1 LNKSRFRRT
10 IRLPLKFLG
19 LRRRIGRENMAIAY
33 KRRDAL
39 ESGGEIR
46 RSAARVGLS
55 ARETRRIVQSAE
67 ETPRDDV
74 ELVSALAD
82 ALVERSLDHGWT
94 SGAVSQL
101 LDDVAR
107 VSGSKLHALALQV
120 HSHATR
126 NPSLLALS
134 PPLALEM
141 QVRMLAAL
149 APIEDVSLWSHGDEN
164 GPRCVSFTNEA
175 GPSRRSRVAARDV
188 LRGRPPTLG
197 LMRTVPVERWQ
208 QVQAVLVF
216 RTPEADEEDALAAAA
231 ETALALTPILERE
244 ALLSR
249 NASRER
255 ALVSSGERLLTR
267 IGFDL
272 HDGPIQDVAAL
283 AGDVRMLRGR
293 VEAHPEAIPEEILSG
308 FLEDLQSR
316 IAAVDR
322 GLRDVVHSLESPA
335 IARCPLDEAVTREV
349 DAFRLQSDIAV
360 DLSFRGSFDSLTDS
374 QRIALVRIVQESL
387 SNARDHSGAQSIT
400 VDIKATDAHTRLEI
414 TDDGRGF
421 DVSRTLVRAARRGRF
436 GLLGMSERA
445 RLLGGRFDVQSSPG
459 GPTVISVL
467 LPVWKPVVPGA
478 EQRSALV
485 ADEAPLV

>member
-1 LNKSRFRRT
+1 
-10 IRLPLKFLG
+10 
-19 LRRRIGRENMAIAY
+19 MAIAD

-39 ESGGEIR
+39 KSGGVIR

-55 ARETRRIVQSAE
+55 ARETRQIVQSAE
-67 ETPRDDV
+67 KTPRDDV
-74 ELVSALAD
+74 ALVSALAD
-82 ALVERSLDHGWT
+82 ALVERSLDHGWAA
-94 SGAVSQL
+94 GVIGEL
-101 LDDVAR
+101 LADVAR
-107 VSGSKLHALALQV
+107 VSGSKLDALALQV

-134 PPLALEM
+134 PPLALEI

-149 APIEDVSLWSHGDEN
+149 TPVEDVSLWSHGDEN
-164 GPRCVSFTNEA
+164 GPRCVSFSNGA

-188 LRGRPPTLG
+188 LRGRPPTVG
-197 LMRTVPVERWQ
+197 PMRTVPVERWQ
-208 QVQAVLVF
+208 HVQAVLVF
-216 RTPEADEEDALAAAA
+216 RTAESDEEDALAAAG

-293 VEAHPEAIPEEILSG
+293 VEAHPEAVPEEILSG

-316 IAAVDR
+316 IAAIDR
-322 GLRDVVHSLESPA
+322 GLRNVVHSLESPA
-335 IARCPLDEAVTREV
+335 VARCPLDEAVVREV
-349 DAFRLQSDIAV
+349 DAFRLHSDIAV
-360 DLSFRGSFDSLTDS
+360 DLSLKGSFDDLTDS

-387 SNARDHSGAQSIT
+387 SNARDHSGARSIT
-400 VDIKATDAHTRLEI
+400 VDIEAADAHTMLEI

-436 GLLGMSERA
+436 GLLGMSERV

-467 LPVWKPVVPGA
+467 LPVWKPVVPPA
-478 EQRSALV
+478 EEHSALL

>member
-1 LNKSRFRRT
+1 
-10 IRLPLKFLG
+10 
-19 LRRRIGRENMAIAY
+19 MATAD
-33 KRRDAL
+33 KRRDARKT
-39 ESGGEIR
+39 GGEIR
-46 RSAARVGLS
+46 QSAARLRFS
-55 ARETRRIVQSAE
+55 AQETRRIVHLVDK
-67 ETPRDDV
+67 TPRDDV
-74 ELVSALAD
+74 ALVSALAD
-82 ALVERSLDHGWT
+82 ALVERSLDHGWAAG
-94 SGAVSQL
+94 SVCQL
-101 LDDVAR
+101 LAEVAR
-107 VSGSKLHALALQV
+107 VSGSELHALALQV

-141 QVRMLAAL
+141 QVRMLAVL
-149 APIEDVSLWSHGDEN
+149 APVEDVSLWSHGAEN
-164 GPRCVSFTNEA
+164 GPGCVSFTSKT
-175 GPSRRSRVAARDV
+175 GPTRRSRIAARDV
-188 LRGRPPTLG
+188 LRGRPPTVG
-197 LMRTVPVERWQ
+197 LVRAVPVERWQ
-208 QVQAVLVF
+208 HVQAVLVF
-216 RTPEADEEDALAAAA
+216 EASEADEEAALAAAT

-293 VEAHPEAIPEEILSG
+293 VEAHPEAVPEEILSG

-316 IAAVDR
+316 IAALDR
-322 GLRDVVHSLESPA
+322 GIRDIVHSLESPA
-335 IARCPLDEAVTREV
+335 VARCPLDEAVTCEV
-349 DAFRLQSDIAV
+349 DAFRLQSDMAV

-400 VDIKATDAHTRLEI
+400 IHIEATDAHTMLEI

-459 GPTVISVL
+459 GPTVTSVL
-467 LPVWKPVVPGA
+467 LPAWKPVVPAA
-478 EQRSALV
+478 EEHSALL
-485 ADEAPLV
+485 ADEVPLV

>member
-1 LNKSRFRRT
+1 
-10 IRLPLKFLG
+10 
-19 LRRRIGRENMAIAY
+19 MATAD
-33 KRRDAL
+33 KRRDARKT
-39 ESGGEIR
+39 GGEIR
-46 RSAARVGLS
+46 QSAARLRFS
-55 ARETRRIVQSAE
+55 AQETRRIVHLVDK
-67 ETPRDDV
+67 TPRDDV
-74 ELVSALAD
+74 ALVSALAD
-82 ALVERSLDHGWT
+82 ALVERSLDHGWAAG
-94 SGAVSQL
+94 SVGQL
-101 LDDVAR
+101 LAEVAR
-107 VSGSKLHALALQV
+107 VSGSELHALALQV

-141 QVRMLAAL
+141 QVRMLAVL
-149 APIEDVSLWSHGDEN
+149 APVEDVSLWSHGAEN
-164 GPRCVSFTNEA
+164 GPGCVSFTSKT
-175 GPSRRSRVAARDV
+175 GPSRRSRIAARDV
-188 LRGRPPTLG
+188 LRGRPPTVG
-197 LMRTVPVERWQ
+197 LVRAVPVERWQ
-208 QVQAVLVF
+208 HVQAVLVF
-216 RTPEADEEDALAAAA
+216 GASEADEEAALAAAT

-293 VEAHPEAIPEEILSG
+293 VEAHPEAVPEEILSG

-316 IAAVDR
+316 IAALDR
-322 GLRDVVHSLESPA
+322 GIRD
-335 IARCPLDEAVTREV
+335 I
-349 DAFRLQSDIAV
+349 

-400 VDIKATDAHTRLEI
+400 IHIEATDAHTMLEI

-459 GPTVISVL
+459 GPTLTSVL
-467 LPVWKPVVPGA
+467 LPAWKPVVPAA
-478 EQRSALV
+478 EEHSALL
-485 ADEAPLV
+485 ADEVPLV